1 MGKKVLLICDMLNDF
16 IQPGAPL
23 EVPGVRNI
31 IPAIRRE
38 MEKARREGVPI
49 IYVCDCHVASDPEL
63 SVWPPHAMKG
73 TPGAEIIPE
82 LKPREDDIVLEKTRY
97 DAFYNTDLESI
108 LRSLGAAD
116 MILTGVC
123 TEICIHYTGVG
134 AIQRGF
140 RVHVPEDCVHGLS
153 EPESAAAL
161 RMLKQVLQPAAPAG
175 SFPHP
180 PKNPSRLGML

>member
-1 MGKKVLLICDMLNDF
+1 MGKKALLICDMLNDF

-23 EVPGVRNI
+23 EVPGGRNL

-38 MEKARREGVPI
+38 MEKARAEGMPI
-49 IYVCDCHVASDPEL
+49 IYVCDSHVPGDPEL
-63 SVWPPHAMKG
+63 NVWPPHAMKG
-73 TPGAEIIPE
+73 TTGAEILPE
-82 LKPREDDIVLEKTRY
+82 LQPREEDLIVEKTRY
-97 DAFYNTDLESI
+97 DAFYNTSLESI
-108 LRSLGAAD
+108 LRSLGVTD

-153 EPESAAAL
+153 ETESASAL
-161 RMLKQVLQPAAPAG
+161 RMLKQVLQPAASG
-175 SFPHP
+175 
-180 PKNPSRLGML
+180 